1 MAMAGARMGPRSGHI
16 KFKKGTKW
24 KDLSRSY
31 PGLFKLFLEETG
43 QKNDDELF
51 DQMLLKQNIAC
62 LEKNQK
68 PEGYNRNNRVRM
80 VFPITDRGPELYIYR
95 VAGGDDVVRITNRV
109 SEYLSRHRLAHK
121 VEWDKMF
128 LFELKGRGKRP
139 S

>member
-1 MAMAGARMGPRSGHI
+1 MDRAGTAMGPRSGHI

-24 KDLSRSY
+24 KDLADSF
-31 PGLFKLFLEETG
+31 PGMFHLFLEETG

-51 DQMLLKQNIAC
+51 DQMLLKQNMMC
-62 LEKNQK
+62 LDKNQK
-68 PEGYNRNNRVRM
+68 PEGYNRNNRVRL

-95 VAGGDDVVRITNRV
+95 ATGSDDVVRITNRL
-109 SEYLSRHRLAHK
+109 SEYLEENDLEHK

-128 LFELKGRGKRP
+128 LHELKGRGKRP